1 MGHEGRPPRVG
12 IYCRLSEEDRGKQS
26 AGDDSESIQ
35 NQKTMLLDYAA
46 AQGWTVFDLY
56 SDDDYAGSDRT
67 RPAFNRLLHDAEQR
81 KFDVVLCKT
90 QSRFTRELELV
101 ETYIHGLFPLWGI
114 RFVSIV
120 DHADTANRGNKKARQ
135 INGLVNEWYLED
147 MSENIRSVLNSKRE
161 NGLHIGAFALYGYR
175 KDPER
180 RGHLLVDP
188 EAASV
193 VHEIFSLYAAGYG
206 KTAIARR
213 LNDRGVPNP
222 SSYKR
227 LHGLRY
233 RPPAAKRSTIWT
245 VPTISK
251 LLENEM
257 YIGTLV
263 QGRYGSV
270 SYKMRQ
276 NRARPRAQ
284 WYRVPH
290 MHEPIIPPDLWAQV
304 QARRAARA
312 RPEPASGLPGLFAQ
326 KTRCAS
332 CGHILRTTKTQG
344 RTYLKCPTH
353 ALSPSDCPGAFVSAD
368 QLAQAVLQALTAHN
382 AQSFDAAQ
390 FDALIQAQLRRSD
403 PTQALQQELS
413 ALEARA
419 AEAGACIRALYRDKA
434 TGLLSASDFLAL
446 SQDFAAERE
455 KHTRAAADCR
465 ARLET
470 MQNQPPPDLKAIR
483 EACMHPP
490 HLTRPII
497 AQMIEMITVS
507 KRVPG
512 THIIEISIHW
522 RF

>member
-1 MGHEGRPPRVG
+1 MSREVRPPRVG
-12 IYCRLSEEDRGKQS
+12 IYCRLSEEDRTKQS
-26 AGDDSESIQ
+26 AEDDSESIQ

-56 SDDDYAGSDRT
+56 TDDDYAGSDRT
-67 RPAFNRLLHDAEQR
+67 RPAFNRLLKDAEQR
-81 KFDVVLCKT
+81 KFDVILCKT

-120 DHADTANRGNKKARQ
+120 DHADTDNRGNKKARQ

-175 KDPER
+175 KDPDR

-188 EAASV
+188 EAAAV

-233 RPPAAKRSTIWT
+233 RPPASKSSAIWT
-245 VPTISK
+245 VATISK

-270 SYKMRQ
+270 SYKVRQ

-290 MHEPIIPPDLWAQV
+290 MHEPIIPHDLWAQV
-304 QARRAARA
+304 QERRAACA
-312 RPEPASGLPGLFAQ
+312 RPETASGLPGLFAQ

-332 CGHILRTTKTQG
+332 CGRILRTTKTQG

-353 ALSPSDCPGAFVSAD
+353 ALSAADCPGAFISVE
-368 QLAQAVLQALTAHN
+368 QLSKAVLQALIQLN
-382 AQSFDAAQ
+382 EQYFDAAQ

-403 PTQALQQELS
+403 PTQALRQELS

-419 AEAGACIRALYRDKA
+419 TAAGACIRSLYRDKA
-434 TGLLSASDFLAL
+434 SGLLTDADFLAL
-446 SQDFAAERE
+446 SRDFASERE
-455 KHTRAAADCR
+455 KHTSAAADCR
-465 ARLET
+465 ARLEA
-470 MQNQPPPDLKAIR
+470 MQNQLPPDLRAIQA
-483 EACMHPP
+483 ACMHPS
-490 HLTRPII
+490 HLTRSIVS
-497 AQMIEMITVS
+497 QMIDLITIS

-512 THIIEISIHW
+512 THTIEICIYW